1 MFANL
6 SLVSVWDSPKS
17 KYEQVGF
24 HNHNCYELVYYEKG
38 SGTTT
43 LQDKTYAFSENTY
56 TVIPPQLFH
65 NESRQVDGHVICLTF
80 QGASPVFQPF
90 NRDDSGEIKR
100 FLHILLEEIREQ
112 RYGYET
118 ILQATLQA
126 LLVHVLRGRHS
137 AGGEKN
143 VAYVVGYLQQ
153 NYRDRIVLADCAKQ
167 LNISYDYFQHKFKE
181 HTGMSPRGFL
191 LHCRIDAAKKL
202 LERTSLDCTEIAYRC
217 GFSTSAQFAMLFKRE
232 VGVSPLQ
239 YRKRDS

>member
-1 MFANL
+1 MFENV
-6 SLVSVWDSPKS
+6 SLVSVWDAKKFENEAVTYHDHP
-17 KYEQVGF
+17 
-24 HNHNCYELVYYEKG
+24 CYELVYYEKG
-38 SGTTT
+38 RGTTT
-43 LQDKTYAFSENTY
+43 LQDKTYTFVENTY
-56 TVIPPQLFH
+56 TVIPPHLLH
-65 NESRQVDGHVICLTF
+65 NEKHQIDGHVICLTF
-80 QGASPVFQPF
+80 QGELPSMPLF
-90 NRDDSGEIKR
+90 REDDSGAVR
-100 FLHILLEEIREQ
+100 QLLHTLLAEIRDQ
-112 RYGYET
+112 RYGYQT
-118 ILQATLQA
+118 ILQTSLQA

-232 VGVSPLQ
+232 VGMSPLQ

>member
-56 TVIPPQLFH
+56 TVIPPRLFH

-126 LLVHVLRGRHS
+126 LLVHVLRSKHGGS
-137 AGGEKN
+137 GEKN
-143 VAYVVGYLQQ
+143 LEHVVNYLQE
-153 NYRDRIVLADCAKQ
+153 NYQEKIVFADCAKQ
-167 LNISYDYFQHKFKE
+167 LNISYDYFQHQFKAQ
-181 HTGMSPRGFL
+181 TGLSPRSFL
-191 LHCRIDAAKKL
+191 LKCRIAAAKRL
-202 LERTSLDCTEIAYRC
+202 LTSELLDCTEIAYRC

-232 VGVSPLQ
+232 VGTSPLR
-239 YRKRDS
+239 YRKMHS